1 MEWLKELLTK
11 AGLEDEAV
19 INAIIEDHKKEAP
32 KHMVPKDVFNEAT
45 IRAQNAETNLAARD
59 QQLKD
64 LQGKAGGD
72 SKLQDEIKRLQEENE
87 ETKAKAADEL
97 KKIKLDHAIQQNLMA
112 AKAKDITIAQAAFDL
127 QKVTLD
133 DQGKLV
139 GFDEQLKAVQESHA
153 WLFEGTEP
161 TGTGGSLGNRTPG
174 KATLTKEDFA
184 KMTYTERVTLRA
196 KDPDTYN
203 LMTSKED

>member
-64 LQGKAGGD
+64 LQGKAGDD

-112 AKAKDITIAQAAFDL
+112 AKAKDITIAQAAFNL
-127 QKVTLD
+127 QNVTLD
-133 DQGKLV
+133 EQGNLV
-139 GFDEQLKAVQESHA
+139 GFDEQLKAVQEAHGY
-153 WLFEGTEP
+153 LFESDTP
-161 TGTGGSLGNRTPG
+161 SGTGGSLGNRGAG
-174 KATLTKEDFA
+174 KSQLSKEDFA
-184 KMTYTERVTLRA
+184 KMSYTERVALKA
-196 KDPDTYN
+196 KDPDIYN
-203 LMTSKED
+203 LMTNKEE